1 MRKFALILAILAGP
15 AILAPP
21 SVSAQTTPDSVALYF
36 MEPLSNFQYGC
47 FAPCECPVYS
57 SQALQG
63 TFQLKHVGFDGLF
76 DNYDVT
82 NVQWTSPNG
91 SSGVNI
97 TGSGRYRVGGEVAVQ
112 KQMVLDLRF
121 GSKPAQKFDSGLIS
135 GGNDFP
141 RIEIDVSLHQ
151 MTCFD
156 SVIHIQAAPAPATR
170 TTPSVNSGTSSPRAA
185 YIRSAPNPFA
195 RGATLMLG
203 LPAPARV
210 DLTIFDPQGRMVRH
224 VTRGTWFPA
233 GVQPVLWDGK
243 REDGREGASGV
254 YFVRARIGEI
264 ALVQRIV
271 KAR

>member
-1 MRKFALILAILAGP
+1 MRNLALAFGLLSLATF
-15 AILAPP
+15 APP
-21 SVSAQTTPDSVALYF
+21 SVSAQTAPDSVALYF
-36 MEPLSNFQYGC
+36 MEPLSSFQYGC
-47 FAPCECPVYS
+47 FAPCLCPVYS

-91 SSGVNI
+91 SAAVAI
-97 TGSGRYRVGGEVAVQ
+97 TGSGRYRIGGEVAVQ

-121 GSKPAQKFDSGLIS
+121 GSKPAQKFDSGLIP

-156 SVIHIQAAPAPATR
+156 SVIHIQAAPAPATN
-170 TTPSVNSGTSSPRAA
+170 TTTSVNSGTSSPRVPT
-185 YIRSAPNPFA
+185 IRSSPNPFA
-195 RGATLMLG
+195 QGVTLTLG

-210 DLTIFDPQGRMVRH
+210 ELAVYSPQGRLVRR
-224 VTRGTWFPA
+224 VTRGTWLPA

-243 REDGREGASGV
+243 REDGSESASGV

-264 ALVQRIV
+264 AVVQRIV